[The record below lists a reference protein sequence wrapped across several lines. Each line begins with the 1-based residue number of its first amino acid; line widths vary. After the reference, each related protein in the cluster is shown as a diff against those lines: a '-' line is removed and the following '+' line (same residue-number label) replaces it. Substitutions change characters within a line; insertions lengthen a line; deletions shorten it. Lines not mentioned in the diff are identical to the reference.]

1 MGMTPAEYALFAGGA
16 VLLTL
21 FLLRTAAPC
30 FRNRFVK
37 TADKASRDL
46 REEFLFLSSR
56 QTMAVL
62 LVAGGILAVVALLAV
77 NDLAW
82 AAIVGFTP
90 TVFSGLAIRR
100 FRLNRRKRIISQ
112 LPGFLDVLSGHARA
126 GHSLQE
132 AFLES
137 VSLLPSGIRAEIS
150 WMSQLIRLGTPL
162 AEALHLW
169 EQRMPCEEVSLA
181 VRPLRLALP
190 AGGNIV
196 ALLERTR
203 DALRARIRMQEK
215 MRSMTAQA
223 RLQACVLTLLPPAFI
238 AMLSMIDPDFL
249 PRCLGSVQGKAILV
263 AAGILQALGWLTIRK
278 ILSVK
283 A

>member
-1 MGMTPAEYALFAGGA
+1 MTLAEYSLFTAGA
-16 VLLTL
+16 VLLAL

-30 FRNRFVK
+30 FRNRLLK
-37 TADKASRDL
+37 TADRTSRDL
-46 REEFLFLSSR
+46 REDFLFLTAR
-56 QTMAVL
+56 QMMTVL
-62 LVAGGILAVVALLAV
+62 LGAGGLLAALAILFAK
-77 NDLAW
+77 NIAW
-82 AAIVGFTP
+82 AAVLGLAP
-90 TVFSGLAIRR
+90 TLLSGLAVRHFGR
-100 FRLNRRKRIISQ
+100 KRRRKVISQ

-132 AFLES
+132 ALLES
-137 VSLLPSGIRAEIS
+137 VSLLPSGIREEVS
-150 WMSQLIRLGTPL
+150 WMSQLVRLGTPL
-162 AEALHLW
+162 TEALLQW
-169 EQRMPCEEVSLA
+169 ERRLPCEEVSLA

-203 DALRARIRMQEK
+203 DVLRARIRMDEK

-223 RLQACVLTLLPPAFI
+223 RLQACVLTLLPPVFI
-238 AMLSMIDPDFL
+238 AMLSRIDSAFL
-249 PRCLGSVQGKAILV
+249 PRCLGSAQGKAILAV
-263 AAGILQALGWLTIRK
+263 AGLLQFLGWLTIRK

>member
-1 MGMTPAEYALFAGGA
+1 MTLAEYALFAGGA
-16 VLLTL
+16 VLLAL
-21 FLLRTAAPC
+21 FLLRTAVPG

-46 REEFLFLSSR
+46 REEFLFLTSR

-62 LVAGGILAVVALLAV
+62 LVAGGVLAVVALLAV

-82 AAIVGFTP
+82 AVVVGFTP

-100 FRLNRRKRIISQ
+100 FRSNRRKRIISQ

-169 EQRMPCEEVSLA
+169 EQRMPYEEVSLA

-238 AMLSMIDPDFL
+238 AMLSRIDPAFL

-263 AAGILQALGWLTIRK
+263 TAGILQALGWLTIRK

>member
-1 MGMTPAEYALFAGGA
+1 MTLPEYTLFGGGA
-16 VLLTL
+16 VLLAL
-21 FLLRTAAPC
+21 FFLRTAAPC
-30 FRNRFVK
+30 FRNRFAT
-37 TADKASRDL
+37 TADRASRDL
-46 REEFLFLSSR
+46 REEFLFLSPR
-56 QTMAVL
+56 QTMAIL
-62 LVAGGILAVVALLAV
+62 LVAGGVLAVAALLAV
-77 NDLAW
+77 NDIAW
-82 AAIVGFTP
+82 AAVLGFTP
-90 TVFSGLAIRR
+90 TLFSGLAIRR
-100 FRLNRRKRIISQ
+100 FRLKRRRKIVSQ

-132 AFLES
+132 ALLES
-137 VSLLPSGIRAEIS
+137 VSLLPSGIKEEIS

-162 AEALHLW
+162 AEALILW
-169 EQRMPCEEVSLA
+169 EQRLPSEEVSLA

-203 DALRARIRMQEK
+203 DALRARIRMEEK

-238 AMLSMIDPDFL
+238 ALLSRIDPDFL
-249 PRCLGSVQGKAILV
+249 PRCLGSVPGKTILA
-263 AAGILQALGWLTIRK
+263 AAGILQTLGWLTIRK